1 MYFLA
6 GETYNCGF
14 INTRRRAKIAIMSR
28 REWERDREE
37 EGRD

>member
-6 GETYNCGF
+6 GKTYNCGF
-14 INTRRRAKIAIMSR
+14 INTRRAKISIMSR

-37 EGRD
+37 ERRD